1 MKLVTAAIIRDG
13 EDILVVR
20 RGAGE
25 MLAGFW
31 EFPGGPVE
39 HPETMQESLERELFA
54 VLDVA
59 TKAGP
64 VIAVCDHEYES
75 GSIKLVAMET
85 EIVQGKI
92 TLSVHDKMRWLPAGD
107 ILGLKLAPAAI
118 PIAQSLLEESL

>member
-39 HPETMQESLERELFA
+39 HPETLQECLERELFA
-54 VLDVA
+54 VLDIA
-59 TKAGP
+59 TKAGQ
-64 VIAVCDHEYES
+64 VIAVCDHEHES

-92 TLSVHDKMRWLPAGD
+92 TLTVHDKMRWLPASD

-118 PIAQSLLEESL
+118 PIALSLADLV

>member
-1 MKLVTAAIIRDG
+1 MTKLVTAAIIRDG

-25 MLAGFW
+25 MLAGYW

-39 HPETMQESLERELFA
+39 HPETLQECLERELFT
-54 VLDVA
+54 VLDIA

-64 VIAVCDHEYES
+64 VVAVCDHEYES

-92 TLSVHDKMRWLPAGD
+92 TLTVHDKMRWLPASE

-118 PIAQSLLEESL
+118 PIAQSLLDA

>member
-39 HPETMQESLERELFA
+39 HPETLQECLERELFA
-54 VLDVA
+54 VLDIA
-59 TKAGP
+59 PKAGQ
-64 VIAVCDHEYES
+64 VIAVCDHAYES

-85 EIVQGKI
+85 EIVQGTV
-92 TLSVHDKMRWLPAGD
+92 TLSVHDKMRWLPATD
-107 ILGLKLAPAAI
+107 ILGLKLSPAAI
-118 PIAQSLLEESL
+118 PIAQSLLDA

>member
-39 HPETMQESLERELFA
+39 HPETLQECLERELFA

-85 EIVQGKI
+85 KIVQGKI
-92 TLSVHDKMRWLPAGD
+92 TLAVHDKMRWLPAGD

-118 PIAQSLLEESL
+118 PIAQSLLEESA

>member
-39 HPETMQESLERELFA
+39 HPETLQECLERELLA

-64 VIAVCDHEYES
+64 VIAVCDHAYES

-92 TLSVHDKMRWLPAGD
+92 TLSVHDKMRWLPASD

>member
-39 HPETMQESLERELFA
+39 HPETLQECLERELFA

-85 EIVQGKI
+85 EIVLGKI
-92 TLSVHDKMRWLPAGD
+92 TLAVHDKMRWLPAGD

-118 PIAQSLLEESL
+118 PIAQSLLEESA

>member
-20 RGAGE
+20 RGAGGV
-25 MLAGFW
+25 LPGFW

-39 HPETMQESLERELFA
+39 HPETLQECLERELF
-54 VLDVA
+54 VSLNIA

-64 VIAVCDHEYES
+64 VVAVCDHAQEG

-85 EIVQGKI
+85 EVVGGNI
-92 TLSVHDKMRWLPAGD
+92 TLSVHDKMRWIPANE
-107 ILGLKLAPAAI
+107 ISGLKLTPAAI
-118 PIAQSLLEESL
+118 PIAQSLADHA

>member
-20 RGAGE
+20 RVADE

-39 HPETMQESLERELFA
+39 HPETLQECLERELFA
-54 VLDVA
+54 VLDIA
-59 TKAGP
+59 TKAGS
-64 VIAVCDHEYES
+64 VVAVCDHEYES

-85 EIVQGKI
+85 EIVQGTI
-92 TLSVHDKMRWLPAGD
+92 TLSVHDKVRWLPASD
-107 ILGLKLAPAAI
+107 ILSLKLAPAAI
-118 PIAQSLLEESL
+118 PIAQSLMDA